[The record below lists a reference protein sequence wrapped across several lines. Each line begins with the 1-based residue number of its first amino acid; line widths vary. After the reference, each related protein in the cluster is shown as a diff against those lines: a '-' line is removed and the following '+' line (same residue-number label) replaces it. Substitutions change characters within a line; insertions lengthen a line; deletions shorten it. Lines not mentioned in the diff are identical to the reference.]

1 MDIHLKVIGAL
12 LLLLALVHLVFPKRF
27 NWTEELASLSLINRQ
42 LMYVHT
48 FFIGLVILL
57 IRLLCLTSS
66 VELYTTALG
75 RKISLGLGIFWFVR
89 LYFQFFGYS
98 SKLWRGKVFETR
110 VHILSAFLW
119 VYLSAVFLTIYIYPS

>member
-1 MDIHLKVIGAL
+1 MDIHLKVIGVL
-12 LLLLALVHLVFPKRF
+12 LLLLALVHLGFPKRF
-27 NWTEELASLSLINRQ
+27 NWTEELASISLINRQ

-57 IRLLCLTSS
+57 IGLLCLTSS
-66 VELYTTALG
+66 AELYTTALG
-75 RKISLGLGIFWFVR
+75 RKISLGLGMFWFVR

-98 SKLWRGKVFETR
+98 SQLWKGKMFETT

-119 VYLSAVFLTIYIYPS
+119 VYLSTVFLAIWFCR